1 MNPQLSPFEIITKIL
16 SSGQPIVAKEIA
28 KLARVEGF
36 DWTRENANSAL
47 YKMLKNSLVIKIET
61 EKAPL
66 WTLPQF
72 YDQSLIDSQPTPK
85 NIIKFKPKRLP
96 LTANHNLTI
105 KIHSLEIQ
113 FQFNEHLSSND
124 PYMSGDWLD
133 EKIFVTLNPNH
144 PFWQTFVNDDNLQS
158 LQLTNIATEVYVQWH
173 VAKMTKEVNPRTL
186 LELRDKALRDISL
199 SE

>member
-1 MNPQLSPFEIITKIL
+1 MNSQLSPFEIITKIL

-28 KLARVEGF
+28 KLARAEGF

-47 YKMLKNSLVIKIET
+47 YKMLKNSLVIKVET

-72 YDQSLIDSQPTPK
+72 YDQTLMNSQPAPK
-85 NIIKFKPKRLP
+85 NIIKFKTKKLP
-96 LTANHNLTI
+96 LTANDDLTI

-113 FQFNEHLSSND
+113 FQFDEQLSTND
-124 PYMSGDWLD
+124 PYMSGDWLN

-144 PFWQTFVNDDNLQS
+144 PFWQTFIHDDNLQA
-158 LQLTNIATEVYVQWH
+158 LQLTNIATEVYVQWY
-173 VAKMTKEVNPRTL
+173 VAKMKKDANPRTL
-186 LELRDKALRDISL
+186 LELRDKAFRDISL

>member
-16 SSGQPIVAKEIA
+16 SPGQPIVAREIA

-72 YDQSLIDSQPTPK
+72 YDQSLMDSQPSPK
-85 NIIKFKPKRLP
+85 NIIKYKPKNLP

-113 FQFNEHLSSND
+113 FQFDEHLSPND

-144 PFWQTFVNDDNLQS
+144 PFWQTFINDDNLQS

-186 LELRDKALRDISL
+186 LELRDKAFRDISL